1 MKKVFTAALV
11 LLLPFM
17 LVGCGGKEFNLKDY
31 MSEITTTY
39 FQGQGRGVNASLSVG
54 QREIDYKVDG
64 KHGQTCDFSLIEI
77 KFDNI
82 RAEEE
87 LPVELIIDG
96 QSQDFVLE
104 LNPVSH
110 VYMGDLGYA
119 VKGDDSIAIVVDGQR
134 IELTNITGD
143 FAVDANQALEMAR
156 IALIDQ
162 IASCYNDGRFC
173 GEGYLKVLHEEGEP
187 FNQLFWSFRLV
198 CEQGVK
204 YDVVVNAQTGEL
216 VGVNL

>member
-1 MKKVFTAALV
+1 MKKVFAAALV

-17 LVGCGGKEFNLKDY
+17 LVGCGEKEFNLKDY

-39 FQGQGRGVNASLSVG
+39 FQGQGQGVNASLSVG

-64 KHGQTCDFSLIEI
+64 KHGQTCDFSLIEV

-119 VKGDDSIAIVVDGQR
+119 VKPDSSFVIFVGNQKV
-134 IELTNITGD
+134 ELTNITGD

-204 YDVVVNAQTGEL
+204 YDVVINAQTGEL

>member
-1 MKKVFTAALV
+1 MKKVFAAALV

-17 LVGCGGKEFNLKDY
+17 LVGCGEKEFNLKDY
-31 MSEITTTY
+31 MSEITTMY
-39 FQGQGRGVNASLSVG
+39 FQGQGQGVNVSLSVG

-119 VKGDDSIAIVVDGQR
+119 VKGDDSIVIVVDGQR

>member
-1 MKKVFTAALV
+1 MKKVFAAALV

-39 FQGQGRGVNASLSVG
+39 FQGQGQGVNASLSVG